1 MDFWCRFGLKE
12 KEWARGSLLLGARPA
27 FVCAL
32 MLSFR
37 ETKAKK
43 HQDRLL
49 AFTLLNRDRL
59 RLVFAP
65 TAVETIMDQLDNP
78 LAVKDTIIQVV
89 SANDL
94 GEALF
99 DDLAQKLLSQ
109 QVSAAI
115 EKEVKKLAAVN
126 MTAQLFDQ
134 KCREILIAAAEADP
148 GELLKGRRT
157 VTINYRGIEVL

>member
-99 DDLAQKLLSQ
+99 DDFGAEVAQPAGQRSHRERGEEARRCQ
-109 QVSAAI
+109 HDSPAVRPEVS
-115 EKEVKKLAAVN
+115 
-126 MTAQLFDQ
+126 
-134 KCREILIAAAEADP
+134 
-148 GELLKGRRT
+148 
-157 VTINYRGIEVL
+157 